1 MYNSF
6 DIYKLMNYEIN
17 GGVEV
22 DKKMEERIFE
32 MHAEVCKS
40 MASPVRLKIMSL
52 LREGEKSVEE
62 LRKQLELPK
71 ANLSQHLGLL
81 RQRGIVSSRRAGLN
95 IYYKV
100 TNPKMIKACDI
111 LREVLFEL
119 MRESEKLARGMSGKR

>member
-1 MYNSF
+1 
-6 DIYKLMNYEIN
+6 MNYETD
-17 GGVEV
+17 GERGM
-22 DKKMEERIFE
+22 DKNMEEKIFE

-40 MASPVRLKIMSL
+40 MANPTRLKIMNL
-52 LREGEKSVEE
+52 LRDGEKSVEE
-62 LRKQLELPK
+62 LKRQLELPK
-71 ANLSQHLGLL
+71 ANLSQHLGIL